1 MALYET
7 AGSIINDAAVELG
20 LAPLAN
26 SGASAHSSTDP
37 NFILLWRLL
46 KRVGRQLAL
55 EREWVQLR
63 QEHSFTTDALVTEYD
78 LPADFSRMIDQ
89 AGWNRSQDRRLHV
102 ADAELWQ
109 YVKATDSSWLVSFL
123 FFPKDRKIEVW
134 PQPPTD
140 AETIAFQ
147 YMSRY
152 WAGLEVSPP
161 SLPTADAP
169 TSGQYTVYFEP
180 TLMVP
185 ALKLAYCRARGFDT
199 TAVEEEYRAAYSA
212 VSSANVNAAP
222 VLNLTRPNNSGLRL
236 LDEWNLPDTG
246 WGS

>member
-1 MALYET
+1 MALFET

-26 SGASAHSSTDP
+26 SGASVAASTDP
-37 NFILLWRLL
+37 NFILLFRLL

-63 QEHSFTTDALVTEYD
+63 QEHSFVTDALVTEYD

-89 AGWNRSQDRRLHV
+89 AGWNRSQDRRMHV
-102 ADAELWQ
+102 SGAELWQ
-109 YVKATDSSWLVSFL
+109 HLKATDSSWMLSFL
-123 FFPKDRKIEVW
+123 FLPKDRKIEVW
-134 PQPPTD
+134 PQPPVD
-140 AETIAFQ
+140 GETISFA

-152 WAGLEVSPP
+152 WAGLEVGSP
-161 SLPTADAP
+161 LTPTLDAP
-169 TSGQYTVYFEP
+169 TSGQHLVYFDP
-180 TLMVP
+180 TLVVP

-199 TAVEEEYRAAYSA
+199 TAVEEEYKAAYSVVA
-212 VSSANVNAAP
+212 SANVNAAP
-222 VLNLTRPNNSGLRL
+222 VLAVTRSPCSGVRL

-246 WGS
+246 YGS